1 MIYIMKLKTSDN
13 LEKVYQNYSEYCE
26 ELGVKL
32 ISECPICHFKISP
45 NLVGDVRGKYYH
57 SLLECPHCEEL
68 FIIKYKYFLT
78 YASDFPKYAYVLE
91 SIFPKQAKD
100 ILIQEGIKSISPMF
114 VEIYNQ
120 ALEAEVNNL
129 DQISGIGYRKALEFL
144 IKDYLIHKNKDKEE
158 EIKSKFL
165 GKCIDMIDNE
175 NIRKM
180 AKAATWIGNDETH
193 YIRKWMD
200 KDINDL
206 KKLINLTIAWI
217 DLELKTEE
225 YSLGMKL

>member
-1 MIYIMKLKTSDN
+1 MKLQTIDS
-13 LEKVYQNYSEYCE
+13 LERIYSNYIKYCE
-26 ELGVKL
+26 ELE
-32 ISECPICHFKISP
+32 IDMIRECPICHLKISP
-45 NLVGDVRGKYYH
+45 NLVGDARGRYYY
-57 SLLECPHCEEL
+57 SLLECPHCGEL
-68 FIIKYKYFLT
+68 FIIKYEWSYSRSFTGSEYTLK
-78 YASDFPKYAYVLE
+78 
-91 SIFPKQAKD
+91 SIFPKKAKD
-100 ILIQEGIKSISPMF
+100 ISIQEGIKVISPMF
-114 VEIYNQ
+114 VKIYNQ

-175 NIRKM
+175 NIKRM

-193 YIRKWMD
+193 YIRIWMD

-206 KKLINLTIAWI
+206 KRLINLTIAWI

-225 YSLGMKL
+225 YSLEMQL